1 MNKRISVRAIETTV
15 QVKIKFR
22 LKFPMS
28 PNPNSIHELGLGD
41 KEKLSINL
49 GLKI

>member
-1 MNKRISVRAIETTV
+1 
-15 QVKIKFR
+15 
-22 LKFPMS
+22 MS

-49 GLKI
+49 GSKLILTNNNDKKKFCVILL